1 MFDQIEEAFLGR
13 YSAIGCE
20 FFNSNRRVAW
30 VASVYHVWLHR
41 NARIYNGALRTKES
55 VLQPIKRF
63 RGNFSHFRHFEVFLR
78 FRGILVIFEV
88 SRVFWLF

>member
-20 FFNSNRRVAW
+20 FFNSNKRLAW

-78 FRGILVIFEV
+78 FRGILVI
-88 SRVFWLF
+88 L

>member
-20 FFNSNRRVAW
+20 FFNSNKRVAS

-41 NARIYNGALRTKES
+41 NARIYNGALRTKQS

>member
-20 FFNSNRRVAW
+20 FFNSNKRVAW

>member
-20 FFNSNRRVAW
+20 FFNSNKRLAW